1 MTVFGEMPAEADRSL
16 TAEEIDIFKS
26 TILWPAIEWL
36 NHGYDF
42 MKEAPVGSE
51 YIVTRTHV
59 LADQKYS
66 VSLQAVIDEIYDDE
80 ENVVINPIVECRTEF
95 AEHNLHDAIIRTAVQ
110 SGVDIDDEY
119 QDQMQLSTWR
129 ITKYV
134 MQEGDYPVGVYPS
147 YELHDDSGDV
157 LWSDDEDMGYCI
169 DEKHGQLTNHEV
181 RNIRLLQDSIECRMN
196 MEDIGYVRFVLDNL
210 GVPESITYP
219 EQVE

>member
-1 MTVFGEMPAEADRSL
+1 
-16 TAEEIDIFKS
+16 
-26 TILWPAIEWL
+26 
-36 NHGYDF
+36 
-42 MKEAPVGSE
+42 
-51 YIVTRTHV
+51 
-59 LADQKYS
+59 
-66 VSLQAVIDEIYDDE
+66 
-80 ENVVINPIVECRTEF
+80 
-95 AEHNLHDAIIRTAVQ
+95 VQ